1 VNFWKNTDLKRLES
15 TDLQTYK
22 IKKKFI
28 TKDESQQ
35 IVKWIDSVNHTG
47 NDSNYHL
54 SELSKELK
62 GKSCIFDISNTP
74 LTNYITKFQ
83 SISDVSQDILPEFI
97 YNIIDRISNE
107 FNFPKDNIFLQAVDM
122 NKGGKINPHYDAS
135 LDGYINY
142 KCNVSVLSEDYN
154 FFIDNDSINIQETD
168 LYGFEASLYKHW
180 TNEFNS
186 RRVFL
191 SFGFVLKYEDLG
203 RNIDDPRV
211 RLSKRIEKYFQQ

>member
-1 VNFWKNTDLKRLES
+1 LENTE
-15 TDLQTYK
+15 TYK

-28 TKDESQQ
+28 SKDEVHQ
-35 IVKWIDSVNHTG
+35 IVNWIDSVNHTG

-83 SISDVSQDILPEFI
+83 SISDVSQEILPEFI
-97 YNIIDRISNE
+97 YNIIDRISKE

-135 LDGYINY
+135 INGYINY
-142 KCNVSVLSEDYN
+142 KCNISVLSENYDL
-154 FFIDNDSINIQETD
+154 FIGNDSINIEQTD

-191 SFGFVLKYEDLG
+191 SFGFIVPYDVVG
-203 RNIDDPRV
+203 RSENDPRV
-211 RLSKRIEKYFQQ
+211 RLSQRIQKYFQQL